1 MASISPGSNVIYPEL
16 SYVLTGICFTAHDE
30 VGLYGKEKHYCDVVA
45 RELKL
50 KKIFFEREVIVGDTG
65 NRVDFI
71 ADGKILLECK
81 SKRMLTKEDYV
92 QTQRYLQITGLK
104 LGLLVNFRAKYVK
117 PERIVRIDTD
127 RAQKYT
133 V

>member
-1 MASISPGSNVIYPEL
+1 M
-16 SYVLTGICFTAHDE
+16 
-30 VGLYGKEKHYCDVVA
+30 VA

-81 SKRMLTKEDYV
+81 SKRMLAKEDYI
-92 QTQRYLQITGLK
+92 QAQRYLQITGLK
-104 LGLLVNFRAKYVK
+104 LGLRVNFRAKYVK